1 MNEEGPFL
9 LCQKCLFWKM
19 GGIPAGSL
27 PHEPLRL
34 TMSYN
39 RKNNT
44 ERESLVQIT
53 FPVSFSWWEW
63 G

>member
-1 MNEEGPFL
+1 
-9 LCQKCLFWKM
+9 M